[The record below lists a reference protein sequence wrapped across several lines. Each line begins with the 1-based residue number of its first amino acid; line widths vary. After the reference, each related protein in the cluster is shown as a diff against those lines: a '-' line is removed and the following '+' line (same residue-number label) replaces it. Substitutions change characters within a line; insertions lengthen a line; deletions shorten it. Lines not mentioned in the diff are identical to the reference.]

1 MQPIIDAEAD
11 QRKKHLVPVKK
22 FIIDEDQT
30 YEIIYAVVDLV
41 AGVPGAA
48 KRIHDIIDQV
58 RENPV

>member
-1 MQPIIDAEAD
+1 MRESM
-11 QRKKHLVPVKK
+11 KKMYR
-22 FIIDEDQT
+22 ISEDQT